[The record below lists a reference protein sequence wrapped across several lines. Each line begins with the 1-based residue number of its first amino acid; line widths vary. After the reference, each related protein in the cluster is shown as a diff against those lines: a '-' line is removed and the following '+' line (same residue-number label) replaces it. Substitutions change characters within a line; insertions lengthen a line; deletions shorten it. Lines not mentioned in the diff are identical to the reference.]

1 MRYHVY
7 PRLKTDIKTFLEN
20 LQHKIASCWC
30 TRDISHF
37 GVSFLICFYKIKK
50 PGALEKGC

>member
-30 TRDISHF
+30 TRDMSHF